1 MHQTLIYYFK
11 LIPQIL
17 LRVNL
22 FKNFP
27 KMAHFPQ
34 FLALTSKFN
43 PTSPLFHGKHP
54 TPAPIQSII
63 SFKTQSK
70 HSKFN
75 TTKLYEYI
83 SKTYTQFPNPPW
95 THTTSTP
102 SNPQNHN
109 NNPKFTQ
116 ITFFQTKNT
125 QINQIKEQIE

>member
-17 LRVNL
+17 LQVNL
-22 FKNFP
+22 FQNFP
-27 KMAHFPQ
+27 KMAHLPH
-34 FLALTSKFN
+34 FLVLTSMFN
-43 PTSPLFHGKHP
+43 PTSPFFHGKHP

-63 SFKTQSK
+63 EFKTQSK

-83 SKTYTQFPNPPW
+83 SKTYTQFPIPPW
-95 THTTSTP
+95 TPTTSTP

-109 NNPKFTQ
+109 NNSKFTQ
-116 ITFFQTKNT
+116 IIFFQTKNT